1 MGTPLAPAL
10 ANIFMGFHES
20 NWLNEYSL
28 NKPKFYLIYLGDI
41 LAAFDNEQG
50 SLNFL
55 DFLNNRYPNSIVT
68 RMMYSFQVSQIIL
81 YRTFHKF

>member
-28 NKPKFYLIYLGDI
+28 NKPKFYLRYVGDI

-55 DFLNNRYPNSIVT
+55 DFLNNRDPNSIVT